1 MDQFDRELKR
11 RAQEE
16 PFPPLPDSFVR
27 RLRETCG
34 SLEEA
39 PRRKPERR
47 RLSHWGAWFAA
58 AAASLLVVLPNVSAS
73 AAEALEQVPVLGSLV
88 QVVTLRNYLYD
99 DGHSFAGVSVP
110 QVQEGGQ
117 AGSSVNAAVQADID
131 RLLDQFRQDAEVLAQ
146 GGYQS
151 LDVSYEVT
159 ADTDRWFTLCVSA
172 LQTQASGYQ
181 ILRYYHI
188 DKSTGEMVT
197 LSELFPSGSNYVSV
211 LSDEVRRQM
220 EEEDRSYFP
229 DEFQAIDPEQPFYWA
244 PDGGLVLVFDEAS
257 VAAAAEGVLEFSIP
271 ASTVEA
277 LRAGQP

>member
-1 MDQFDRELKR
+1 MDQFDRDLKR
-11 RAQEE
+11 RAREE
-16 PFPPLPDSFVR
+16 PFPLPDSFVQ
-27 RLRETCG
+27 RLRETCD
-34 SLEEA
+34 SLEEP

-47 RLSHWGAWFAA
+47 QLSHWGAWFAA
-58 AAASLLVVLPNVSAS
+58 VAASLLVVLPNVSAS
-73 AAEALEQVPVLGSLV
+73 AAEVLEQIPVLGSLV

-99 DGHSFAGVSVP
+99 DGHSFADVSVP
-110 QVQEGGQ
+110 QVLEGGQ
-117 AGSSVNAAVQADID
+117 VLRLGHVGAVGHH
-131 RLLDQFRQDAEVLAQ
+131 DAHSHTEGEKGLAQ

-188 DKSTGEMVT
+188 DKSTGEMAT
-197 LSELFPSGSNYVSV
+197 LSDLFPSGSDYVSV

-220 EEEDRSYFP
+220 EEGDRSYFSH
-229 DEFQAIDPEQPFYWA
+229 EFRSIDPEQAFYWT

-271 ASTVEA
+271 ASTVET
-277 LRAGQP
+277 LRTEHP

>member
-1 MDQFDRELKR
+1 MEEKETVREPYR
-11 RAQEE
+11 M
-16 PFPPLPDSFVR
+16 
-27 RLRETCG
+27 
-34 SLEEA
+34 
-39 PRRKPERR
+39 
-47 RLSHWGAWFAA
+47 
-58 AAASLLVVLPNVSAS
+58 VL
-73 AAEALEQVPVLGSLV
+73 
-88 QVVTLRNYLYD
+88 
-99 DGHSFAGVSVP
+99 
-110 QVQEGGQ
+110 EGGQ

-131 RLLDQFRQDAEVLAQ
+131 RLLDQFQQVAEVLAQ

-188 DKSTGEMVT
+188 DKSTGEMAT
-197 LSELFPSGSNYVSV
+197 LSDLFPSGSDYVSV

-220 EEEDRSYFP
+220 EEGDRSYFSH
-229 DEFQAIDPEQPFYWA
+229 EFRSIDPEQAFYWT

-271 ASTVEA
+271 ASTVET
-277 LRAGQP
+277 LRTEHP

>member
-1 MDQFDRELKR
+1 MDQFDRDLKR
-11 RAQEE
+11 RAREE
-16 PFPPLPDSFVR
+16 PFPLPDSFVQ
-27 RLRETCG
+27 RLRETCD
-34 SLEEA
+34 SLEEQ

-47 RLSHWGAWFAA
+47 QLSHWGAWFAA
-58 AAASLLVVLPNVSAS
+58 VAASLLVVLPNVSAS
-73 AAEALEQVPVLGSLV
+73 AAEVLEQIPVLGSLV

-99 DGHSFAGVSVP
+99 DGHSFADVSVP
-110 QVQEGGQ
+110 QVLEGGQ

-131 RLLDQFRQDAEVLAQ
+131 RLLDQFQQDAEVLAQ

-188 DKSTGEMVT
+188 DKSTGEMAT
-197 LSELFPSGSNYVSV
+197 LSDLFPSGSDYVSV

-220 EEEDRSYFP
+220 EEGDRSYFSH
-229 DEFQAIDPEQPFYWA
+229 EFRSIDPEQAFYWT

-271 ASTVEA
+271 ASTVET
-277 LRAGQP
+277 LRTEHP

>member
-1 MDQFDRELKR
+1 M
-11 RAQEE
+11 
-16 PFPPLPDSFVR
+16 
-27 RLRETCG
+27 
-34 SLEEA
+34 
-39 PRRKPERR
+39 
-47 RLSHWGAWFAA
+47 
-58 AAASLLVVLPNVSAS
+58 AASLLVVLPNVSAS
-73 AAEALEQVPVLGSLV
+73 AAEALEQIPVLGSLV

-99 DGHSFAGVSVP
+99 DGHSFADVSVP
-110 QVQEGGQ
+110 QVLEGGQ

-131 RLLDQFRQDAEVLAQ
+131 RLLDQFQQDAEVLAQ

-188 DKSTGEMVT
+188 DKSTGEMAT
-197 LSELFPSGSNYVSV
+197 LSDLFPSGSDYVSV

-220 EEEDRSYFP
+220 EEGDRSYFSH
-229 DEFQAIDPEQPFYWA
+229 EFRSIDPEQAFYWT

-271 ASTVEA
+271 ASTVET
-277 LRAGQP
+277 LRTEHP

>member
-1 MDQFDRELKR
+1 MDQFDRDLKR

-16 PFPPLPDSFVR
+16 PFPLPDSFVQ
-27 RLRETCG
+27 RLRETCD
-34 SLEEA
+34 SLEES
-39 PRRKPERR
+39 PRREPERR
-47 RLSHWGAWFAA
+47 QLSHWGAWFAA
-58 AAASLLVVLPNVSAS
+58 AAASLFVVLPNVSAS
-73 AAEALEQVPVLGSLV
+73 AAEVLEQIPVLGSLV

-99 DGHSFAGVSVP
+99 DGHSFADVSVP
-110 QVQEGGQ
+110 QVLEGGQ

-159 ADTDRWFTLCVSA
+159 ADTDRWFTLRVSA
-172 LQTQASGYQ
+172 LQTQASGHQ

-188 DKSTGEMVT
+188 DKATGEMAA
-197 LSELFPSGSNYVSV
+197 LSDLFPAGSDYAAV

-229 DEFQAIDPEQPFYWA
+229 NEFRSIDPGQDFYWT

-257 VAAAAEGVLEFSIP
+257 VAAAAEGVLEFPIP

-277 LRAGQP
+277 LQAEQP